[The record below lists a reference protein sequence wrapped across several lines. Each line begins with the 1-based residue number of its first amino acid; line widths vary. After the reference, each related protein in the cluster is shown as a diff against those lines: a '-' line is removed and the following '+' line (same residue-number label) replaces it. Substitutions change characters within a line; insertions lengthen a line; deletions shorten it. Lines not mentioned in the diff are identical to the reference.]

1 MSFISVEVRP
11 YQARQQCSMPIG
23 GESRIGEDPIETHSR
38 DHGLN
43 GRVLSRISGFEF
55 QANIRNNNR
64 EGKPNKPE
72 GEFTHVNNQ
81 NLSPYG
87 KRRPN

>member
-1 MSFISVEVRP
+1 MGSSAVLSADRRRAKDRELIR
-11 YQARQQCSMPIG
+11 YY
-23 GESRIGEDPIETHSR
+23 
-38 DHGLN
+38 GLN
-43 GRVLSRISGFEF
+43 CSAVSRISGFEF